1 MRLYGGFFLLT
12 VVILFSACRDEIG
25 EALFEMDYPP
35 KSFTLPAGTNTFVS
49 SVVAISNI
57 PTNYPNFLN
66 ASGYSNMDVTKI
78 VPRYARLVSLDGLDT
93 GFLTEVSVRICPNN
107 QQDCTVA
114 DEAFYIDNIYRRNI
128 SNINLQPG
136 LGNFK
141 DLLSSGLYRL
151 EVVFFLGEIAPYS
164 VDFRLE
170 YGFQAFK

>member
-1 MRLYGGFFLLT
+1 MRLYSVFFLFI
-12 VVILFSACRDEIG
+12 VVMLFSACRDEIG
-25 EALFEMDYPP
+25 ESLFEMDYPP
-35 KSFTLPAGTNTFVS
+35 KSFTLPAGANTFASAVI
-49 SVVAISNI
+49 AISNI

-78 VPRYARLVSLDGLDT
+78 VPRYARLVSVDGLDT
-93 GFLTEVSVRICPNN
+93 GFLSEVSVRVCPNS
-107 QQDCTVA
+107 QQDCTLA
-114 DEAFYIDNIYRRNI
+114 DEAFHINDLYRRNI
-128 SNINLQPG
+128 TNINLQPG
-136 LGNFK
+136 LANFR